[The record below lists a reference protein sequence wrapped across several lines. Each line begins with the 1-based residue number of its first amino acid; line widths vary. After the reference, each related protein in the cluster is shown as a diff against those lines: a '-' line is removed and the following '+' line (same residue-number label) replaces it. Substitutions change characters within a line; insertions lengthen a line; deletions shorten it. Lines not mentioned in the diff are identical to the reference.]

1 MNTNLNSNNAV
12 AAIRISSLKQGLQ
25 GDSPQAQKDQIEQF
39 AKSHNLN
46 IKKFFFL
53 MESASKDEQP
63 MQEVVDYCKDPK
75 NGIQLF
81 VIKSIDRFTR
91 GGSYFYDH
99 LKMQLTRYG
108 VKLVDIYGI
117 IGNQEVNTLEHLGVE
132 FPWSVYSP
140 TKKSEIL
147 EAERAKDEIR
157 DILSRMIGAEIRY
170 VRMGYRIAI
179 PPFGYQN
186 EKVETP
192 HGKRVILSPNPKEAK
207 WIIKMFDLRLRGSM
221 TDQQIVDEI
230 NNLGFKTRKQYKR
243 NPKDKTQILGTTGD
257 KPLTLKQFWKHI
269 ENPVY
274 AGVFS
279 HKWTQG
285 KPIKGQF
292 KGLISYDTFNKA
304 NRGKIIIS
312 EINGEVRVE
321 KRKPAEWQLKKT
333 VKNPDYP
340 YKRYVLCPE
349 CQKPFFGSASR
360 GHLGG
365 CFPAYHCNRGH
376 KYLRIK
382 KRDFEQTIQNFVKGL
397 KISKEYRA
405 ALKKGAIE
413 EWEKRMKENRNDS
426 SEIDEKIE
434 QLQVSITSLT
444 ETIKKISVESVIKSV
459 EADILKAESAMLK
472 LQTAKEKKESEYV
485 NMEVIMDNIEYFLEH
500 IEDLLLGSPDP
511 LKRAAYF
518 GILFK
523 KAPTYNELLF
533 GTPQLEDCIALNE
546 VFSQNHSLNVGEVG
560 VEPTSLT
567 GHDPK
572 SCAYASS
579 ATRPVS

>member
-1 MNTNLNSNNAV
+1 MNPNAQSNNAV

-25 GDSPQAQKDQIEQF
+25 GDSPQAQKDQLEQF
-39 AKSHNLN
+39 AKNHNLT

-75 NGIQLF
+75 NNIQLF

-99 LKMQLTRYG
+99 LKIQLTQCG

-132 FPWSVYSP
+132 FSWSVYSP

-186 EKVETP
+186 EKIETV
-192 HGKRVILSPNPKEAK
+192 HGKRVILAPNQKEAK
-207 WIIKMFDLRLRGSM
+207 WITRMFDLRIRGDL

-230 NNLGFKTRKQYKR
+230 NNLGFRTRKQYKR
-243 NPKDKTQILGTTGD
+243 NPKDKTQIIGTSGN

-304 NRGKIIIS
+304 NRGKLVIT
-312 EINGEVRVE
+312 EINGEVRIE

-333 VKNPDYP
+333 VKNAEYP

-349 CQKPFFGSASR
+349 CQKPFYGSASR
-360 GHLGG
+360 GRHGG
-365 CFPAYHCNRGH
+365 LFPAYHCSRNH
-376 KYLRIK
+376 KYVRVQK
-382 KRDFEQTIQNFVKGL
+382 KELETTIHDFVKGL
-397 KISKEYRA
+397 NITKEYRET
-405 ALKKGAIE
+405 LKKEAIA
-413 EWEKRMKENRNDS
+413 EWERRMKENKNDS
-426 SEIDEKIE
+426 SEIDAKIE
-434 QLQVSITSLT
+434 QLGITVISLT
-444 ETIKKISVESVIKSV
+444 ETIKKVSIESVIKSI
-459 EADILKAESAMLK
+459 ELDITKAEK
-472 LQTAKEKKESEYV
+472 EIEELQFEKKKKESEYI
-485 NMEVIMDNIEYFLEH
+485 NMEVILDNVDYFLEH

-523 KAPTYNELLF
+523 KAPTYNELRF
-533 GTPQLEDCIALNE
+533 GTPELEDCIGLNE
-546 VFSQNHSLNVGEVG
+546 VFAKHHSLNVDAKGL
-560 VEPTSLT
+560 EPLT
-567 GHDPK
+567 P
-572 SCAYASS
+572 S
-579 ATRPVS
+579 V